1 MAASIWPAPAP
12 ARAAKSQSD
21 NAMSAILKSHPLAH
35 PPARPTDQPD
45 TSSAMA
51 PAQATAAALDT
62 VFIRDLEVGASIGV
76 HTHERADS
84 QMVRINVEM
93 SVDSNTI
100 EIEDNLVNVVCYE
113 DVVVGIKSIIAHGH
127 INLVETLAEHIAG
140 LCLTDRRVARVL
152 VRVEKLHVIAEAASV
167 GVEIERWQKQ
177 L

>member
-1 MAASIWPAPAP
+1 
-12 ARAAKSQSD
+12 
-21 NAMSAILKSHPLAH
+21 MSAILKSHPLAH

-84 QMVRINVEM
+84 QMVRINIEM

-113 DVVVGIKSIIAHGH
+113 DVVVGIKSIIAQGH